1 MSRVVEDLKAVEDRV
16 VARIQELEK
25 NLEELDE
32 LREIAQ
38 RLGIETKPRNSASPR
53 AARAVRHHR
62 GGSTKPRVTRRERVI
77 ELVRRNPGITIPE
90 LVERM
95 QVNRTSLYPVIRQL
109 VSDGLIDKEG
119 TQLTPRGSAR

>member
-1 MSRVVEDLKAVEDRV
+1 MSSVVQDLKVVEDRL

-25 NLEELDE
+25 NLEELEE

-38 RLGIETKPRNSASPR
+38 RLGISPSTTPRR
-53 AARAVRHHR
+53 ATRTTPSRRGPSRGTR
-62 GGSTKPRVTRRERVI
+62 GGARVTRRERVI
-77 ELVRRNPGITIPE
+77 ELVGRQPGITITE

-109 VSDGLIDKEG
+109 VSDGLINKDG
-119 TQLTPRGSAR
+119 THLTPRG